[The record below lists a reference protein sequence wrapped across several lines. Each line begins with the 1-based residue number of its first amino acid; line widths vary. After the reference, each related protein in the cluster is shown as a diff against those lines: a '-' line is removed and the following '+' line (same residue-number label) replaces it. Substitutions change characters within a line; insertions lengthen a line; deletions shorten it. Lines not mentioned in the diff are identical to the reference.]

1 MNNLVYLGIISTT
14 HGIKGEL
21 KITSNFEYP
30 EKAFKVGTYLIIDN
44 KSYEIKS
51 YRVHK
56 GYHMVTLDD
65 YNNINQV
72 LFLKGKKVYKVRSE
86 LNLKEH
92 EILDE
97 DLLEYS
103 VLTNDC
109 FDGKV
114 KDIYDT
120 GNGNK
125 VLKVEL
131 NNKEYLIP
139 MASPMILKIN
149 NEKKEII
156 IELMEGIDEVWK

>member
-1 MNNLVYLGIISTT
+1 MNNLVYIGIVSTT

-21 KITSNFEYP
+21 KITSDFEYAS
-30 EKAFKVGTYLIIDN
+30 KAFKVGTFLIIDN

-65 YNNINQV
+65 FNNINQV
-72 LFLKGKKVYKVRSE
+72 LFLKGKKVYKLRSE
-86 LNLKEH
+86 LNLKSY

-97 DLLEYS
+97 DLLEYT
-103 VLTNDC
+103 VLTNNC

-114 KDIYDT
+114 LEVYDS

-125 VLKVEL
+125 LLRVEI
-131 NNKEYLIP
+131 NKKEYLIP
-139 MASPMILKIN
+139 LASPMILKIN

-156 IELMEGIDEVWK
+156 IELLEGIDKL